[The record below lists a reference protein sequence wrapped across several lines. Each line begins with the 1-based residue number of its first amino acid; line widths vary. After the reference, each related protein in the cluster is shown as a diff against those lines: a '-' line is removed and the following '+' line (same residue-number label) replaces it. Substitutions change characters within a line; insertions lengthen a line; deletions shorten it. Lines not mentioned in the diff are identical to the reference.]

1 VGASV
6 ESDKVGLREAIQKYV
21 AAAGGYGRPAA
32 LSALGLSAEQIEKLF
47 GALDEDYN
55 ISRYLHFQC
64 AAGANYNINGFPQT
78 HLSIDSEIETIL

>member
-1 VGASV
+1 M
-6 ESDKVGLREAIQKYV
+6 ESTTVGLREAIQKYL

-47 GALDEDYN
+47 GALDEDYH

-78 HLSIDSEIETIL
+78 HLSIDSEIQTIL

>member
-1 VGASV
+1 V
-6 ESDKVGLREAIQKYV
+6 ESNTDAKLDVREAIGKYL

-32 LSALGLSAEQIEKLF
+32 LSALGLTAAQIEKIF

-78 HLSIDSEIETIL
+78 HLSIDSEIQTIL